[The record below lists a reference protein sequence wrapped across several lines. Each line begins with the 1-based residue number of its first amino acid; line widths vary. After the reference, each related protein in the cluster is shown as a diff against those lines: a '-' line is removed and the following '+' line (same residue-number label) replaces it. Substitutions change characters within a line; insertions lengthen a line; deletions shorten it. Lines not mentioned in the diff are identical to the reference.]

1 MHWIDGEIVL
11 LKNIDIK
18 NNDYLFYD

>member
-1 MHWIDGEIVL
+1 L

-18 NNDYLFYD
+18 VRVHCFLMQVVINKCFS